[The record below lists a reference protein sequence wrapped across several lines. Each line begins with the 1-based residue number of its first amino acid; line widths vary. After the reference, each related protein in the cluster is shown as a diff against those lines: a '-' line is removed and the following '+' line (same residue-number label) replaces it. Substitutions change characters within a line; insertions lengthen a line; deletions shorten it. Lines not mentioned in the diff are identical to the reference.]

1 MTKFSF
7 YAFSNENFVMV
18 SSICQIKNNKKY
30 QMKREALEEV
40 IDKHINSIEKYS
52 DRLPGSFDHEDIHD
66 LRVNYKKVRA
76 FLRLLHL
83 EKDAGDLNVPGK
95 LRSLYHHCGKVRD
108 LQLFLIELH
117 ALPVA
122 AELPVCISRWKQQ
135 LFTYKEETIRAIE
148 DMQFKR
154 TANHLDKELPRQLRN
169 ETIKHFAH
177 QKVATIHIVL
187 LAADN
192 SENDLHTIRKQ
203 IKDIIYNIRIFEN
216 DLGIP
221 FPVSGWTSE
230 KSLTDMASRLGDFN
244 DRCIAS
250 SLLQSGYSANCHEE
264 EKIALQ
270 RLHKNWQQE
279 KEVRQQQLLQQVK
292 QLQME
297 HTF

>member
-1 MTKFSF
+1 
-7 YAFSNENFVMV
+7 
-18 SSICQIKNNKKY
+18 
-30 QMKREALEEV
+30 MKREALEEV
-40 IDKHINSIEKYS
+40 IVKHINNIEKYS

-95 LRSLYHHCGKVRD
+95 LKSLYHHCGKVRD

-122 AELPVCISRWKQQ
+122 AALPVCIGRWKKQ

-148 DMQFKR
+148 EMHFKKM
-154 TANHLDKELPRQLRN
+154 TNHLSKELPRQLQD
-169 ETIKHFAH
+169 ETIAQFAH
-177 QKVATIHIVL
+177 QKIAAIHIVL

-192 SENDLHTIRKQ
+192 ENDLHAIRKQ

-216 DLGIP
+216 DWGIP
-221 FPVSGWTSE
+221 FPVSGWKSE
-230 KSLTDMASRLGDFN
+230 KSLNDMASRLGDFN
-244 DRCIAS
+244 DRCLAV

-270 RLHKNWQQE
+270 HLHKNWQQE
-279 KEVRQQQLLQQVK
+279 KEARQHQLLQQVHG
-292 QLQME
+292 LQME
-297 HTF
+297 HAF